1 MAALDQIPGGMG
13 ASAVGDLVRPGYIP
27 QEFLP
32 LIVAAPPPPPATRLL
47 LSLATEDSYKTD
59 FSRGKASLP
68 LALGE

>member
-32 LIVAAPPPPPATRLL
+32 LIVAAPPPPATRLL
-47 LSLATEDSYKTD
+47 LSLATEDSYETD